1 MSNFTYEQADLASR
15 LERYEW
21 DNVWWERTDRADAP
35 RVLYIGDSISCSV
48 LRRANKLA
56 DGSVLIDGF
65 GSSKAVDNPYLMP
78 CVSLVAA
85 QQKERRAVLFNSG
98 LHGWH
103 LDDETEYP
111 RFYAQVLDFLQ
122 REFADA
128 PLAVVLTTSVA
139 DAARERR
146 VQARNKAAL
155 HLAKERGLAVID
167 LYTPSLEG
175 ALHKEDGVHFQDA
188 GYCMLARVLLDGV
201 RGLIGKNE
209 AIYP

>member
-1 MSNFTYEQADLASR
+1 MSNFTYEKDNVR
-15 LERYEW
+15 CTLETYEW

-56 DGSVLIDGF
+56 DGSILFDGF
-65 GSSKAVDNPYLMP
+65 GSSKALDNPYLMP
-78 CVSLVAA
+78 SVSLFAA

-188 GYCMLARVLLDGV
+188 GYCVLASVLLDGV
-201 RGLIGKNE
+201 RGMIGKS
-209 AIYP
+209 